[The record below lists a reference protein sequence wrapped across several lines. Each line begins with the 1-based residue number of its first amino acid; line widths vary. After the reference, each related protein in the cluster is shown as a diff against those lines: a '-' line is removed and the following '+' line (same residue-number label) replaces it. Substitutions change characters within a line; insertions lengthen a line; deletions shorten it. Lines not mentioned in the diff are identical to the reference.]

1 MRFNNQDNEKL
12 KELIPDID
20 QESIPYGYYGCD
32 IRDVQQ
38 QTENLRKA
46 VKALIEV
53 TNEGGK
59 REMPEDFPWCFVTII
74 EQITGKKYE
83 EIC

>member
-1 MRFNNQDNEKL
+1 MRCSNQDDEKL

-46 VKALIEV
+46 VKVMTKYLSSR
-53 TNEGGK
+53 TNENVFMMVAAL
-59 REMPEDFPWCFVTII
+59 ET
-74 EQITGKKYE
+74 ITGKKYE

>member
-1 MRFNNQDNEKL
+1 MYCFK
-12 KELIPDID
+12 
-20 QESIPYGYYGCD
+20 YGYKAGLKASEEE
-32 IRDVQQ
+32 VQQ

-46 VKALIEV
+46 VESIDRIYKWFQDTPEEKRYGNPVFLKA
-53 TNEGGK
+53 T
-59 REMPEDFPWCFVTII
+59 I